1 MLLLGYFV
9 VLSVLVRLAHRR
21 QRTDVEFVLGGR
33 SLNFWLT
40 ALSAH
45 ASDMSGWLFLGYPA
59 LIFGQGLF
67 AAWAGIGLVVGM
79 FLNWHFVAPRLRAL
93 TGKLGALTLGAYFEA
108 RFQDRSGSLRL
119 ISSLMSI
126 LFFTCY
132 ISSGLLA
139 IGVLAESLLGVSDK
153 VGMGVG
159 LIIVVGYVLSG
170 GYRTVAWLDLFQ
182 GCFLLGV
189 ILFIPLSLLK
199 EFGIESVMQGVAL
212 QGLST
217 TLFPSWQ
224 MATLGQIVMV
234 AAGWGLGY
242 FGQPQ
247 ILTKFMGI
255 AEVGQMGK
263 AKILGMSW
271 QVLTLGA
278 ATVIGLIGIY
288 AFPAGLNDPQQ
299 VILAL
304 VRTLFS
310 PFVAGLV
317 LCAIVAATTNV
328 MAAHLLIV
336 ASNLSEDLYKRWWG
350 KGAPAREL
358 LFVSRIAVVCVA
370 CIGLF
375 IALLKISS
383 VYQVVL
389 YSWSGL
395 GASFGPL
402 VIASLYFKRVSA
414 WGACA
419 GILSGGLTAALWPSL
434 GNSVPAIIPAFA
446 CSFAGI
452 FLVSRLSAASHF
464 DCRTCE

>member
-108 RFQDRSGSLRL
+108 RFQDRSGSVRL

-139 IGVLAESLLGVSDK
+139 IGVLSESLLGVSDT
-153 VGMGVG
+153 VGMIVG

-199 EFGIESVMQGVAL
+199 GMDSMMQGVAL

-217 TLFPSWQ
+217 TLFPNGG
-224 MATLGQIVMV
+224 MATLGQIVMI

-255 AEVGQMGK
+255 AEVAQMSK
-263 AKILGMSW
+263 AKMLGMSW

-278 ATVIGLIGIY
+278 ATVIGLIGIG
-288 AFPAGLNDPQQ
+288 AFPGGLNDPQQ
-299 VILAL
+299 VILVL

-336 ASNLSEDLYKRWWG
+336 ASNLSEDLYKRWWR
-350 KGAPAREL
+350 KRAPAGEL

-370 CIGLF
+370 GMGLF

-419 GILSGGLTAALWPSL
+419 GMLAGGLTAALWPSL

-452 FLVSRLSAASHF
+452 FLVSRLSPASHF
-464 DCRTCE
+464 DCRACE